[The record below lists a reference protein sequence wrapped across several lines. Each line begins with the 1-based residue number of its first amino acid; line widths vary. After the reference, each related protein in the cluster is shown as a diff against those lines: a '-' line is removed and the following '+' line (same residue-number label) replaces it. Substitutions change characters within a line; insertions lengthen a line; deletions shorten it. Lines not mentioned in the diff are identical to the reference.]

1 MRKRNLLLAG
11 AAFLTCA
18 GMSAVEFADGS
29 TPLLPDGVTINYDQN
44 KHFWGQKTLTVAGSA
59 EKGYKAFFE
68 AKDAEHGGELWVTDG
83 TPAGTKMVKDINP
96 GVETSNVCWL
106 TRFNDK
112 VVFSANNG
120 EDGQQLWISDGTEE
134 GTYMVAVIHPFGD
147 ADPKGFCQIDETRFT
162 FFATD
167 MESETFSD
175 AGAQQWLWI
184 SDGTEE
190 GTKLVKQLESFF
202 PGREEASRW
211 PTPCRVGRKVF
222 FKADVADKSQ
232 FFYGDELW
240 VTDGTEEGTF
250 RVSEINKEP
259 VFASDGETQIGTI
272 GPCVLYMQNYQNKG
286 VTFRAWSMEH
296 GNEVW
301 FSDGTEEGTFE
312 IADVMPGAGAT
323 GIGHGCDPSSFGE
336 IYGDFVMCRGREEG
350 TGFELLAINPKTR
363 EYKVYDIFSE
373 AASVDHNSFPDDGV
387 VFDGRYMFCAATGF
401 DAKNPNHHGGEL
413 HWFDG
418 EKVEMQMDFAPGTAC
433 DWIKEMVVCGGS
445 LYWWNEGS
453 LDGTGAKNTKLIR
466 LDKWDGVPQIISNI
480 DAAGDKVFGL
490 RNLNGEL
497 LYSSTVNNQ
506 LYCYHYRQPG
516 YDPNKNPDSK
526 YMEIDFGEG
535 GGSLVE
541 DIASDNAV
549 AVEVYPNPAT
559 ESFKVKGATGDVKV
573 YDLAGRLV
581 LETVANGD
589 AISVAGLAAG
599 YYKVVVGG
607 NATSLIVK

>member
-1 MRKRNLLLAG
+1 MRKRNLLLTG

-29 TPLLPDGVTINYDQN
+29 TPLLPDGVTINYEQN

-120 EDGQQLWISDGTEE
+120 EDGQQLWISDGTKE

-202 PGREEASRW
+202 PGREEVSRW
-211 PTPCRVGRKVF
+211 QTPCRVGRKVF

-259 VFASDGETQIGTI
+259 VFASDGETQIGTV

-301 FSDGTEEGTFE
+301 FSDGTEEGTYE
-312 IADVMPGAGAT
+312 IADVMPGAGPS

-350 TGFELLAINPKTR
+350 TGHELLAINPKTR

-373 AASVDHNSFPDDGV
+373 AESVKNQSFPDDGV
-387 VFDGRYMFCAATGF
+387 VFDGLYMFCAATGF
-401 DAKNPNHHGGEL
+401 DGNNPNHHGGEL

-433 DWIKEMVVCGGS
+433 DWIKEMLVCGGS
-445 LYWWNEGS
+445 LYWWNEGR
-453 LDGTGAKNTKLIR
+453 LDGTPATETKLIR

-497 LYSSTVNNQ
+497 LYSSAVNNQ

-535 GGSLVE
+535 GSGLVE